1 MFKTHLAV
9 GALSGLMI
17 LKFFHPEPAVI
28 FSFLF
33 LFASILPDIDTA
45 KSFIGHKLWPVSSV
59 LSLFVRHRG
68 FLHSIWLPLLSF
80 SFAAY
85 FGYAMIG
92 AAFALGYLVHILS
105 DSITQEGVPLFTPL
119 FKRRIRG
126 FIKTGGTLE
135 YVFLLFVCI
144 ALGATAASF
153 Y

>member
-9 GALSGLMI
+9 GALSGLVI

-28 FSFLF
+28 FSLLF
-33 LFASILPDIDTA
+33 LFASILPDIDTT

-59 LSLFVRHRG
+59 LSLFVKHRG
-68 FLHSIWLPLLSF
+68 FLHSIWLPLVSF

-92 AAFALGYLVHILS
+92 AAFALGYLVHILA
-105 DSITQEGVPLFTPL
+105 DSVTEEGVPLFAP
-119 FKRRIRG
+119 FFMRRVRG

-135 YVFLLFVCI
+135 YVFLLCVCVM
-144 ALGATAASF
+144 LGVTAASF